1 METGIIRRHPLFGL
15 LVVLVLAGVTLRI
28 VNVLMEPRLWADE
41 IFSVAL
47 AESPLVDI
55 LLATLR
61 FDTHPPLYYLQLHGW
76 AAIADSDRWFIL
88 NSTLQS
94 IAAIAV
100 LFLACRRIFGFAP
113 AIWAAAIFALM
124 PLQLFFAENVRMYA
138 MVMILEISLWYVLQ
152 RIEQSGRASM
162 PFLWAALGLGLALT
176 LTHGLGF
183 FVAFFLFLATILRMM
198 KLAGRR
204 EVIGLVVVYG
214 VVALG
219 AVYPLAIGAL
229 RQTEG
234 LASLDLPTIGI
245 HLTLTLLGMEF
256 PWPTLA
262 GFLILPLMLLLPMTQ
277 PASRWTAG
285 LLVLLPL
292 CVLLFISVAFKP
304 VFIYRTLGLF
314 LPFVAIALGLYAE
327 AVFRARMPL
336 RQSAAMAVT
345 MLLLVASI
353 NYTLRFEKAGYRDLI
368 GTWEARSAA
377 DSIMLTNGPSE
388 FWAVLRYLEDGRG
401 RSSALA
407 IQPPVRSHM
416 LRLKQ
421 RLEAAG
427 RGGLFG
433 RSDHAAVGMR
443 LVYPY
448 VPAQIVASGQS
459 FWLLNPLAED
469 CRVLSL
475 ADAEFHKVEAYS
487 SRGQHLIR
495 CQRSPAS
502 PAPPSP
508 ETHGSG

>member
-1 METGIIRRHPLFGL
+1 MEFGIIRRRPLFGL
-15 LVVLVLAGVTLRI
+15 LALLVLAGVLLRI
-28 VNVLMEPRLWADE
+28 VNLLMEPNLWADE

-76 AAIADSDRWFIL
+76 AAVADGDRWFIL

-100 LFLACRRIFGFAP
+100 LFVACRKIFGFAP

-138 MVMILEISLWYVLQ
+138 MVMILEISLWYILQ
-152 RIEQSGRASM
+152 RIEQSSRASRRH
-162 PFLWAALGLGLALT
+162 LLAALGLGLGLT

-183 FVAFFLFLATILRMM
+183 FVAFFLFLSTTARMM
-198 KLAGRR
+198 KLARPR
-204 EVIGLVVVYG
+204 EVIRLVVVYG

-219 AVYPLAIGAL
+219 ALYPLAIGTI

-245 HLTLTLLGMEF
+245 HLTLTFLGMEF

-262 GFLILPLMLLLPMTQ
+262 GFLILPLMLLLPLTQ
-277 PASRWTAG
+277 PSSRWTAG

-314 LPFVAIALGLYAE
+314 LPFAAIALGLYAD

-336 RQSAAMAVT
+336 QQSTAMAVT
-345 MLLLVASI
+345 TLLLMASI
-353 NYTLRFEKAGYRDLI
+353 NYSYRFEKGGYRDLI

-377 DSIMLTNGPSE
+377 DAIMLTNSPSE
-388 FWAVLRYLEDGRG
+388 FWAVLRYLDDGRG

-407 IQPPVRSHM
+407 IQPPVRNHM
-416 LRLKQ
+416 LRLKEK
-421 RLEAAG
+421 LEAAG

-433 RSDHAAVGMR
+433 RSDHAAVGLR

-448 VPAQIVASGQS
+448 IPTQIVESEHS
-459 FWLLNPLAED
+459 FWLLNPFAED
-469 CRVLSL
+469 CAIPALPDMQFR
-475 ADAEFHKVEAYS
+475 KVEEYFS
-487 SRGQHLIR
+487 KGQHLIR
-495 CQRSPAS
+495 CQKSPAS
-502 PAPPSP
+502 LQAPLRSASVR
-508 ETHGSG
+508 G